1 MFVAQHIVLND
12 PQNVVARVIEYQ
24 DNHWNLVFRAG

>member
-12 PQNVVARVIEYQ
+12 PQDVVTRVVEYQ
-24 DNHWNLVFRAG
+24 DNYWNLVFRAG